1 MYAEVPPNAIP
12 ILKPQLQE
20 NKILYMKKIII
31 DKAKSSFKHVR
42 GLYMIKLN
50 KRTEL
55 MEIHDQGM
63 DFPKYTFFLTPFPQL
78 PQFERNNKYFL
89 GITLILNLTIYL
101 VLLPRNEII

>member
-1 MYAEVPPNAIP
+1 MYAEVPPDAIP

-20 NKILYMKKIII
+20 YKILYMKKIII
-31 DKAKSSFKHVR
+31 DKAKPSYKSVR

-55 MEIHDQGM
+55 MEIHDQPM

-78 PQFERNNKYFL
+78 SQFERNNEYFL
-89 GITLILNLTIYL
+89 GTTLILTLTIYL
-101 VLLPRNEII
+101 VLLT